1 MKMIIYCDS
10 CGVLLPNA
18 DRRGERCTC
27 CQASGRTST
36 RNAARTICFSRRP
49 SAARILAEIRETIAA
64 K

>member
-18 DRRGERCTC
+18 DKRGERCTC
-27 CQASGRTST
+27 CQATGRISA
-36 RNAARTICFSRRP
+36 RRASRTICFSRRP
-49 SAARILAEIRETIAA
+49 SAARILAEIRESVA